1 MQNTREDIYLSAI
14 AGGNI
19 SIPDYPVTREEMF
32 LAKAC
37 GQDIDVPT
45 PISRKEKYLY
55 NIATAPKGNP
65 VSASQRIYVRNGVN
79 INNIGT
85 MQVEEE
91 ITNVD

>member
-14 AGGNI
+14 AGNNI
-19 SIPDYPVTREEMF
+19 SIPDYPITREEMF

-65 VSASQRIYVRNGVN
+65 VSASQRIYVTNGVN

-91 ITNVD
+91 ITNVN

>member
-1 MQNTREDIYLSAI
+1 MQNTREEIYLSAI
-14 AGGNI
+14 AGSNI
-19 SIPDYPVTREEMF
+19 SIPDYPITREEMF
-32 LAKAC
+32 FAKAC
-37 GQDIDVPT
+37 GQNIDVPT

-65 VSASQRIYVRNGVN
+65 ISISQTIYVRNGVN